1 MARSPA
7 LSDLIARRG
16 HTGYGAADPDV
27 TAGHVPPPRSVLES
41 MTERTDPDA
50 ERLAW
55 LAAEFERQRGHLR
68 GVGYR
73 MLGSVSEADDAV
85 QEAWLRLAGHDP
97 GGTDDLRGW
106 LTVTVGRICL
116 DHLRA
121 RRARRETYAGTWLP
135 EPIVTR
141 ASGETRTEPDP
152 ASDAVLADS
161 VGLALLVVLETLN
174 PAERLAFVLH
184 DVFGVGFD
192 EIAPLVDRTPTAAR
206 QLASRARRRVRA
218 EAPDPNADLAV
229 QRGVIDA
236 FLAAARSGDFDGLVR
251 LLDPDVVFRADGGG
265 RGFLA
270 RPAIRGA
277 GTVARQAG
285 LFAPRLAGYA
295 RPVTVNGS
303 AGLVVEAPGQP
314 RIVASFSIRNGRI
327 VALAMNG
334 DPAKTTRI
342 DLD

>member
-1 MARSPA
+1 
-7 LSDLIARRG
+7 
-16 HTGYGAADPDV
+16 
-27 TAGHVPPPRSVLES
+27 
-41 MTERTDPDA
+41 MTERSAADA

-55 LAAEFERQRGHLR
+55 LAAEFERHRGHLR

-73 MLGSVSEADDAV
+73 MLGSVTEADDAV
-85 QEAWLRLAGHDP
+85 QEAWLRLARHDP

-116 DHLRA
+116 DHLRT
-121 RRARRETYAGTWLP
+121 RRARRETYSGTWLP

-141 ASGETRTEPDP
+141 PSGDTRAEPGP
-152 ASDAVLADS
+152 ESDAVLADS

-184 DVFGVGFD
+184 DVFGVAFE

-206 QLASRARRRVRA
+206 QLASRARRRVRQ
-218 EAPDPNADLAV
+218 EAPDPDADLAV

-236 FLAAARSGDFDGLVR
+236 FLAAARSGDFEGLVR
-251 LLDPDVVFRADGGG
+251 ILDPDVVFRADGGG

-277 GTVARQAG
+277 EEVARQAG
-285 LFAPRLAGYA
+285 TFGPRFAGYA
-295 RPVTVNGS
+295 RPAIVNGS
-303 AGLVVEAPGQP
+303 AGVVVEPPGLP
-314 RIVASFSIRNGRI
+314 RIVASFSIRAGRI
-327 VALAMNG
+327 VAIAMNG